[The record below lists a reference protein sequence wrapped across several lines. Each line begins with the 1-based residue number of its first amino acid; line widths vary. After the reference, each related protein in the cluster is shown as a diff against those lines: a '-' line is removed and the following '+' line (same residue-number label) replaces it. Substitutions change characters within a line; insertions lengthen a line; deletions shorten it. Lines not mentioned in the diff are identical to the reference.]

1 MKKLLFILFAL
12 VMGISTSHAQF
23 GTLGKLYKTAKSA
36 AAKNKKQ
43 AQDDYGN
50 KKIIDILK
58 ASAIDTTSV
67 EYKEAMEKSK
77 QEFFNNNPQ
86 LKKMMELQDDTVAL
100 KKYMQEQYGG
110 MTEEEMVKKM
120 MGDAKLD
127 IDSKEFEDAQEKAQ
141 KMQGLG
147 EDPLFKKIMVEG
159 RTLTKKEAEYFHEK
173 YGADFEYD
181 GMEEYND
188 SIGVYAQLNG
198 RLKPMSITMYN
209 KISDE
214 RPVLDLG
221 QNVIK
226 GYVKDFMGFLK
237 KPFGDREVV
246 DSVQDY
252 LIYNH
257 LHAEEQFKGV
267 AKFTIYSNKELDF
280 ENLTVNDLRLRKLGD
295 FVEQI
300 DPKNIYVFKVRK
312 GLSCR
317 FMDYRYTKISYKQSE
332 LIDYV
337 SQRLIND
344 GYIDANI
351 NQKLSD
357 NQLYGAM
364 DKLEIEFKIAKLL
377 SMNLNGEKFLY
388 TNEVPAAEGVTM
400 KTNVRKVAQN
410 VTALEVSIEAEPGEY
425 AFVIR
430 DPKVEEYFKHI
441 GDDEKDETDRKRL
454 QNFDISLLDKGAFF
468 FTIK

>member
-67 EYKEAMEKSK
+67 EYKEAMERSK
-77 QEFFNNNPQ
+77 QEFFNDNPQ

-147 EDPLFKKIMVEG
+147 EDPLFKKIMAEG

-280 ENLTVNDLRLRKLGD
+280 ELSYTLEL
-295 FVEQI
+295 F
-300 DPKNIYVFKVRK
+300 FSMKV
-312 GLSCR
+312 
-317 FMDYRYTKISYKQSE
+317 I
-332 LIDYV
+332 
-337 SQRLIND
+337 
-344 GYIDANI
+344 I
-351 NQKLSD
+351 NQVILNAINHFPIPKWLF
-357 NQLYGAM
+357 QKAH
-364 DKLEIEFKIAKLL
+364 EIFHITFDYILPQIQHRT
-377 SMNLNGEKFLY
+377 F
-388 TNEVPAAEGVTM
+388 
-400 KTNVRKVAQN
+400 VA
-410 VTALEVSIEAEPGEY
+410 
-425 AFVIR
+425 
-430 DPKVEEYFKHI
+430 
-441 GDDEKDETDRKRL
+441 
-454 QNFDISLLDKGAFF
+454 NFIIHGNTHRFQSAV
-468 FTIK
+468 